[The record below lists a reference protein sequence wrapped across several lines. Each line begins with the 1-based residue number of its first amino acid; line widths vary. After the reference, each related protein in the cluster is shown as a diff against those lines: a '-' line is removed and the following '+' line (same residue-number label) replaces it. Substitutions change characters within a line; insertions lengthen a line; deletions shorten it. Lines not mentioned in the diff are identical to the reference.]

1 MLWSSKFKLLMND
14 IETNTITSYFG
25 VLGNN
30 TMEDYF
36 NSLNEFTLVDK
47 NELKNKFKEEYS
59 DETDWSF

>member
-1 MLWSSKFKLLMND
+1 MND
-14 IETNTITSYFG
+14 IEINTITSYFG

-36 NSLNEFTLVDK
+36 NSLNKLTLVDK